1 MQIIKA
7 QPVKEN
13 FNIAIVISRFNEEI
27 TNALYEGALTRL
39 HELNFTQEHITI
51 VWVPGAV
58 EIPIAA
64 QQLAHTDHYEA
75 IICLGAVVRGETD
88 HYEYVCQQVSYGCQR
103 VALKNKLPIIFGI
116 LTTETDEQALTRA
129 TGEENKG
136 RYCVDAALE
145 MVSILRQIR
154 G

>member
-1 MQIIKA
+1 MRIIKS

-13 FNIAIVISRFNEEI
+13 FNIAIVISRFNEEV
-27 TNALYEGALTRL
+27 TNALYEGALARL
-39 HELNFTQEHITI
+39 HELNFAQEHLTI

-75 IICLGAVVRGETD
+75 IICLGAVIRGETD
-88 HYEYVCQQVSYGCQR
+88 HYDYVCQQVSYGCQR
-103 VALKNKLPIIFGI
+103 VALKNKLPVIFGI
-116 LTTETDEQALTRA
+116 LTTETDEQAMARA

-136 RYCVDAALE
+136 RYSLDAAFE
-145 MVSILRQIR
+145 MISVLRQIKL
-154 G
+154 